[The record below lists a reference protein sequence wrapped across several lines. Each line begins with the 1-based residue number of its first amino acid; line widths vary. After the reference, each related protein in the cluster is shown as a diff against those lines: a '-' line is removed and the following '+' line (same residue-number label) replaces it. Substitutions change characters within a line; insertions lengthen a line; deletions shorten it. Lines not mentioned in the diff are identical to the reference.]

1 MEDQQQ
7 QLQELDGIGE
17 TYLGYL
23 AITEDKLS
31 AAILVLASELQQ
43 GMRYDLAESLNK
55 NGIGTGK

>member
-7 QLQELDGIGE
+7 QLPELDGIGE